1 MRKTEEEERYY
12 RNQARYYLGL
22 LDIDPDELA
31 KRYPRLAAVKPGRRQ
46 KGNDEDYLE
55 GLEWHLRNFMKQSRM
70 KKRRPALVA
79 IISGIYGVL
88 SKEDQQRLA
97 KSAESLAARL
107 EKKLRNGGYQ
117 DMKFKKTY
125 WGSGVLVPILWALS
139 PQ

>member
-1 MRKTEEEERYY
+1 
-12 RNQARYYLGL
+12 
-22 LDIDPDELA
+22 
-31 KRYPRLAAVKPGRRQ
+31 
-46 KGNDEDYLE
+46 
-55 GLEWHLRNFMKQSRM
+55 MKQSRM